1 MSEIIC
7 LQTKFLPLHFCN
19 VAFCG
24 CMLVHFLSRKGKH
37 LIRMLKKS
45 RFAIAI
51 AQMAWGLFLCLV
63 LTGW

>member
-7 LQTKFLPLHFCN
+7 LQINFLSLHFCN
-19 VAFCG
+19 TAFCG
-24 CMLVHFLSRKGKH
+24 CMLAHFSNRKGKQ

-45 RFAIAI
+45 RFAIVT
-51 AQMAWGLFLCLV
+51 AQMAWDLFLCLV